1 MLDARGGASKAE
13 GFSGRAGCLPG
24 GWGTGESRK
33 MVLGGKGKER
43 DEVDRG
49 GKGGENRGQVFP
61 LGSRA
66 GQTVGEELSSLL
78 PEKKH
83 TLLLPWEMGGRGVP
97 RAPALSAQ

>member
-43 DEVDRG
+43 NEVDRG
-49 GKGGENRGQVFP
+49 GKGGENRGRS
-61 LGSRA
+61 SRSRVA
-66 GQTVGEELSSLL
+66 RGPRELL
-78 PEKKH
+78 
-83 TLLLPWEMGGRGVP
+83 R
-97 RAPALSAQ
+97 

>member
-1 MLDARGGASKAE
+1 MHLWT
-13 GFSGRAGCLPG
+13 PG
-24 GWGTGESRK
+24 GK
-33 MVLGGKGKER
+33 F
-43 DEVDRG
+43 RG
-49 GKGGENRGQVFP
+49 RRQEEGQVFP